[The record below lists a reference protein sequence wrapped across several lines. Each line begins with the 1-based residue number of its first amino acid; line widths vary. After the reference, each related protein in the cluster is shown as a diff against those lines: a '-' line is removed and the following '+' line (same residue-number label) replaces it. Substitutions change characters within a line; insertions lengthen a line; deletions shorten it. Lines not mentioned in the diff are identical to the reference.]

1 MTVFFLFK
9 MNIFLCSTSFIFQF
23 SFASQRLRRTNRKI
37 LVTNNYQ
44 KLKIVHIFRW
54 GLCLLSSMETIQQKQ
69 SLIEWPFITLHG
81 DDDKMC
87 DVVGSQKLFD
97 SAKSRDKE
105 IKVSAGLKINTSKQ
119 LKFWFAFI
127 LIVVKKHAFR
137 IEYGTN
143 TNCNDVF
150 VIDVMEKPVY
160 ICCPYVKSGNNIRT
174 IDPGSWFLK

>member
-69 SLIEWPFITLHG
+69 SLIEWSFITLHG

-97 SAKSRDKE
+97 SAKSKDKE
-105 IKVSAGLKINTSKQ
+105 IKVSAGLKVNTSKQ
-119 LKFWFAFI
+119 LKF
-127 LIVVKKHAFR
+127 
-137 IEYGTN
+137 
-143 TNCNDVF
+143 
-150 VIDVMEKPVY
+150 
-160 ICCPYVKSGNNIRT
+160 
-174 IDPGSWFLK
+174 